1 MSRTNKFIALFT
13 FSIIVLSSV
22 ASVNAITADE
32 QTYEGDSLSL
42 ANNFLQLYIKS
53 FKSPDNNPIVAY
65 AKYSG
70 SSKYLAQDQALIAL
84 DYLQLAQEAQN
95 SQMMKLRDTYISQ
108 SLSTLKFMTSYL
120 VNSLTRDR
128 NGIIEFWDT
137 SLQDLGLTRVSKIA
151 RDQALTLLVIDKLLT
166 FIDNGYSVT
175 DAMTTFYKESFTHLW
190 QYLQGLYD
198 TVNGGWFAKT
208 TALNQTA
215 YTIDTTKSTADNM
228 IIISALSQIK
238 HISLLENGFT
248 KQKLDTILS
257 KSMNFFL
264 TKFMISNKGIV
275 SFGSSDGSSIATG
288 SFFAKDNSLFGL
300 ACLDMYKFSGN
311 TTYLSEAQNIWSFIK
326 NNFWEIGF
334 GGVFIGINDNGDPII
349 AGKSIDDQLNFA
361 LLSLRL
367 SSLVPSNVNYMAYYL
382 TMATLIKKNF
392 VIGYRVASSTDLRF
406 NPSSEYYV
414 QSVADY
420 INFLVQIPHVSVLIT
435 PKSVIIGSDV
445 PVTMFISN
453 INNISLNISITSQS
467 YLNPVNTLTN
477 ASSFKTNLKFNSD
490 VVTGSQNINFD
501 ISILKTNIQ
510 SISANVTFNPNVR
523 IPNGLIYLLGA
534 GILAGL
540 VVLVRRPPAFL
551 KKYIDELKEERR
563 ETITAEVNTTE
574 HNSTNE

>member
-1 MSRTNKFIALFT
+1 MNKYNKFIALFT
-13 FSIIVLSSV
+13 FSIIILSSV
-22 ASVNAITADE
+22 ASVNAISSDQQA
-32 QTYEGDSLSL
+32 YEGDSLSL
-42 ANNFLQLYIKS
+42 ANNFLQLYSKS

-65 AKYSG
+65 AKYDG
-70 SSKYLAQDQALIAL
+70 SSKYLAEDQAQIAL
-84 DYLQLAQEAQN
+84 DYLELAQEAQN
-95 SQMMKLRDTYISQ
+95 SQMMQLRDTYISQ

-120 VNSLTRDR
+120 VNSLTRDK

-175 DAMTTFYKESFTHLW
+175 EAMTTFYKESFTNLW

-198 TVNGGWFAKT
+198 TTNGGWFAKT

-238 HISLLENGFT
+238 HISFLETGFT
-248 KQKLDTILS
+248 KQKLETMLS
-257 KSMNFFL
+257 KSMNLFL
-264 TKFMISNKGIV
+264 TKFLVANKGIV
-275 SFGSSDGSSIATG
+275 SFGSADGSSIATG

-300 ACLDMYKFSGN
+300 ACLDMYTFSGN
-311 TTYLSEAQNIWSFIK
+311 TTYLSEAQNIWSFLK
-326 NNFWEIGF
+326 NDFWEIGF
-334 GGVFIGINDNGDPII
+334 GGVFIGINDNGDPTI
-349 AGKSIDDQLNFA
+349 AGKSIDDQIYFA

-367 SSLVPSNVNYMAYYL
+367 SSLVSSNTNYMAYYL
-382 TMATLIKKNF
+382 TMSTLIKKNF
-392 VIGYRVASSTDLRF
+392 VNSNRVASSTDLRF

-414 QSVADY
+414 QSAADY

-435 PKSVIIGSDV
+435 PKSVIIGSEV
-445 PVTMFISN
+445 PVTIFISN
-453 INNISLNISITSQS
+453 INNIPLNISITSDN
-467 YLNPVNTLTN
+467 YLNPASSITN
-477 ASSFKTNLKFNSD
+477 ASSFETSLKFNND
-490 VVTGSQNINFD
+490 VTTGSQNIYFVV
-501 ISILKTNIQ
+501 SILKTNIQ
-510 SISANVTFNPNVR
+510 SITAYVTFSPNVR

-551 KKYIDELKEERR
+551 KKYIDELREERT
-563 ETITAEVNTTE
+563 EVSTVEVNTTE
-574 HNSTNE
+574 NMTNE